1 MTKILQLPAYLFKM
15 YTLKS
20 EIDRLLFLSV
30 CFSTFLLIARVFY
43 TGSLYFVSLEWNLFL
58 AFVPYSVSTWMF
70 DNPQRISNK
79 WLLSIVVFVW
89 ILFIPNSFY
98 IITDLFH
105 LGENGYAPLWYDLLL
120 LLSFAWNGLMMGIL
134 SVRQM
139 EKIMQASYFT
149 KHELL
154 FVYPVMWLNAL
165 GVFIGRYWRLNSWDV
180 ITNPFRLIIDI
191 LDLIMHPLVYKNAW
205 AMIFTFSVFMT
216 LLYLT
221 IKRISRIIW

>member
-1 MTKILQLPAYLFKM
+1 MTKILQLPAYLFKI
-15 YTLKS
+15 YALKS

-30 CFSTFLLIARVFY
+30 CFSTFLLLARVFY
-43 TGSLYFVSLEWNLFL
+43 TGSSYFLSLEWNLFL
-58 AFVPYSVSTWMF
+58 AFTPYYLSSWLHRK
-70 DNPQRISNK
+70 PQRISNK
-79 WLLSIVVFVW
+79 WTLSLVLLVW

-105 LGENGYAPLWYDLLL
+105 LGETGHAPLWYDLML

-139 EKIMQASYFT
+139 EKIMQGYYFD

-154 FVYPVMWLNAL
+154 FIYPVMWLNAL
-165 GVFIGRYWRLNSWDV
+165 GVFIGRYWRFNSWDI
-180 ITNPFRLIIDI
+180 ITNPFRLIFDI
-191 LDLIMHPLVYKNAW
+191 LDLVMHPLLYKNAW
-205 AMIFTFSVFMT
+205 GMIFCFSVFMT

-221 IKRISRIIW
+221 VKRVSRLIW